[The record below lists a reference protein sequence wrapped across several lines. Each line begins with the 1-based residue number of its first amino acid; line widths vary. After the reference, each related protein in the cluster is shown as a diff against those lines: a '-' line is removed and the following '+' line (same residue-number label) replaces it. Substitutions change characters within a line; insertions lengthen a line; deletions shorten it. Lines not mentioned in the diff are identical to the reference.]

1 MLLEVW
7 VTFRSPKVIMEVSQ
21 QNKQQQKVCVCVC
34 IHLFICL
41 FTCLKAPYRPNPNLR
56 KPRDPILVWKD
67 AIYTLNSRWVSAD
80 AFSLAATVMCLV

>member
-34 IHLFICL
+34 VSIYLFVYLLI
-41 FTCLKAPYRPNPNLR
+41 
-56 KPRDPILVWKD
+56 
-67 AIYTLNSRWVSAD
+67 
-80 AFSLAATVMCLV
+80 

>member
-34 IHLFICL
+34 VYPFIYLFIYL
-41 FTCLKAPYRPNPNLR
+41 FEGSIQA
-56 KPRDPILVWKD
+56 
-67 AIYTLNSRWVSAD
+67 
-80 AFSLAATVMCLV
+80 